1 MLIINKMK
9 TILEHIGNTPLVK
22 IREENNSYIFAKM
35 EGFNPGGSIK
45 DRIALNMIN
54 EAEKA
59 GIIKK
64 GDTLIEPTSGN
75 TGIGL
80 AMVGAMKGYK
90 VKVIVPETTSIE
102 KIKMIKAF
110 GGEAILVESIRYRK
124 FAIEDA
130 KEMAKNGEGFFFLNQ
145 YENMNNPYAHYDGT
159 AEEIINQMEGKN
171 IDYFV
176 AGMGT
181 GGTITGIGKK
191 LKEKFPLIKIIGVQ
205 PVQNEIIEG
214 LRSLK
219 DGFVPPIIDFDLIDE
234 IYDLEAEK
242 ALKTK
247 EDLSLE
253 GILVG
258 PSSGAAMY
266 ISQEICKNNKGVNIV
281 TIFPDRGERYI

>member
-1 MLIINKMK
+1 MK

-22 IREENNSYIFAKM
+22 VEEENESSIFAKM

-45 DRIALNMIN
+45 DRIALNMIRS
-54 EAEKA
+54 AEKD

-80 AMVGAMKGYK
+80 AMVGAMLGYK
-90 VKVIVPETTSIE
+90 VKVIMPDTTSVE

-110 GGEAILVESIRYRK
+110 GGEAILVENLRYKK

-130 KEMAKNGEGFFFLNQ
+130 RTMAKNGAGLFFLNQ
-145 YENMNNPYAHYDGT
+145 YENMNNPYTHYENT
-159 AEEIINQMEGKN
+159 AEEIIEQLEGKQL
-171 IDYFV
+171 DYFV

-181 GGTITGIGKK
+181 GGTITGIGSK
-191 LKEKFPLIKIIGVQ
+191 LKEKFPGIKIIGVQ
-205 PVQNEIIEG
+205 PIQGEIIEG
-214 LRSLK
+214 LRTIK
-219 DGFVPPIIDFDLIDE
+219 DGFVPPIMDVDLIDE
-234 IYDLEAEK
+234 IYDLEGIK
-242 ALKTK
+242 ALETK
-247 EDLSLE
+247 DDLAKK

-266 ISQEICKNNKGVNIV
+266 ICREICKNNERVNII

>member
-1 MLIINKMK
+1 MK
-9 TILEHIGNTPLVK
+9 TILDHIGNTPLVK
-22 IREENNSYIFAKM
+22 IEDNIFAKL

-45 DRIALNMIN
+45 DRVALNMIN
-54 EAEKA
+54 QAEKE
-59 GIIKK
+59 GIIVK
-64 GDTLIEPTSGN
+64 GRDALIEPTSGN

-110 GGEAILVESIRYRK
+110 GGEVILAESLRYRK
-124 FAIEDA
+124 FAINDA
-130 KEMAKNGEGFFFLNQ
+130 REMAKNGEGLVFLNQ
-145 YENMNNPYAHYDGT
+145 YENLNNPDAHYFST
-159 AEEIINQMEGKN
+159 ASEIIDQMEGRK

-181 GGTITGIGKK
+181 GGTITGIGKR
-191 LKEKFPLIKIIGVQ
+191 LKESYPNIKVIGVQ
-205 PVQNEIIEG
+205 PVQNQIIEG

-219 DGFVPPIIDFDLIDE
+219 DGFVPPIIDFDIIDE
-234 IYDLEAEK
+234 IYDLEAIK
-242 ALKTK
+242 ALETK
-247 EDLSLE
+247 EDLSRK

-266 ISQEICKNNKGVNIV
+266 ICREICKNNKGVNIV

>member
-1 MLIINKMK
+1 MK
-9 TILEHIGNTPLVK
+9 TILEYIGNTPLIKV
-22 IREENNSYIFAKM
+22 EEKNDSSIFAKM

-45 DRIALNMIN
+45 DRIALNMIRN
-54 EAEKA
+54 AEKE

-80 AMVGAMKGYK
+80 AMVGAMLGYK
-90 VKVIVPETTSIE
+90 VKVIMPDTTSVE

-110 GGEAILVESIRYRK
+110 GGEVILVENLRYKK

-130 KEMAKNGEGFFFLNQ
+130 RAMAKNGTGLYFLNQ
-145 YENMNNPYAHYDGT
+145 YENMSNPYTHYEST
-159 AEEIINQMEGKN
+159 AEEILNQLEGEQL
-171 IDYFV
+171 DYFV

-191 LKEKFPLIKIIGVQ
+191 LKEKFPTIKIIGVQ
-205 PVQNEIIEG
+205 PARDERIEG
-214 LRSLK
+214 LRSIK
-219 DGFVPPIIDFDLIDE
+219 DGFVPPIMDVDLIDE
-234 IYDLEAEK
+234 IYDIEESK
-242 ALKTK
+242 AIETK
-247 EDLSLE
+247 DDLAKK

-266 ISQEICKNNKGVNIV
+266 ICREICKNNKRVNII

>member
-1 MLIINKMK
+1 MK
-9 TILEHIGNTPLVK
+9 TILEYIGNTPLIKVE
-22 IREENNSYIFAKM
+22 EENDSSIFAKM

-45 DRIALNMIN
+45 DRIALNMIRN
-54 EAEKA
+54 AEKE

-80 AMVGAMKGYK
+80 AMVGAMLGYK
-90 VKVIVPETTSIE
+90 VKVIMPDTTSVE

-110 GGEAILVESIRYRK
+110 GGEVILVENLRYKK

-130 KEMAKNGEGFFFLNQ
+130 RAMAKNGAGLYFLNQ
-145 YENMNNPYAHYDGT
+145 YENMNNPYTHYEST
-159 AEEIINQMEGKN
+159 AEEILNQLEGKQL
-171 IDYFV
+171 DYFV

-191 LKEKFPLIKIIGVQ
+191 LKEKFSAIKIIGVQ
-205 PVQNEIIEG
+205 PARDERIEG
-214 LRSLK
+214 LRSIK
-219 DGFVPPIIDFDLIDE
+219 DGFVPPIMDVDLIDE
-234 IYDLEAEK
+234 IYDIEESK
-242 ALKTK
+242 AIETK
-247 EDLSLE
+247 DDLAKK

-266 ISQEICKNNKGVNIV
+266 ICREICKNNKRVNII

>member
-1 MLIINKMK
+1 MK

-22 IREENNSYIFAKM
+22 VEEENESSIFAKM

-45 DRIALNMIN
+45 DRIALNMIRS
-54 EAEKA
+54 AEKD

-80 AMVGAMKGYK
+80 AMVGAMLGYK
-90 VKVIVPETTSIE
+90 VKVIMPDTTSVE

-110 GGEAILVESIRYRK
+110 GGEAILVENLRYKK

-130 KEMAKNGEGFFFLNQ
+130 RTMAKNGAGLFFLNQ
-145 YENMNNPYAHYDGT
+145 YENMNNPYTHYENT
-159 AEEIINQMEGKN
+159 AEEIIEQLEGKQL
-171 IDYFV
+171 DYFV

-181 GGTITGIGKK
+181 GGTITGIGSK
-191 LKEKFPLIKIIGVQ
+191 LKEKFPGIKIIGVQ
-205 PVQNEIIEG
+205 PVQGEIIEG
-214 LRSLK
+214 LRTIK
-219 DGFVPPIIDFDLIDE
+219 DGFVPPIMDVDLIDE
-234 IYDLEAEK
+234 IYDLEGIK
-242 ALKTK
+242 ALETK
-247 EDLSLE
+247 DDLAKK

-266 ISQEICKNNKGVNIV
+266 ICREICKNNERVNII

>member
-1 MLIINKMK
+1 MK
-9 TILEHIGNTPLVK
+9 TILDHIGNTPLVK
-22 IREENNSYIFAKM
+22 IEDNIFAKL

-45 DRIALNMIN
+45 DRVALNMIN
-54 EAEKA
+54 QAEKE
-59 GIIKK
+59 GIIVK
-64 GDTLIEPTSGN
+64 GRDALIEPTSGN

-110 GGEAILVESIRYRK
+110 GGEVILAESLRYRK
-124 FAIEDA
+124 FAINDA
-130 KEMAKNGEGFFFLNQ
+130 REMAKNGEGLVFLNQ
-145 YENMNNPYAHYDGT
+145 YENLNNPDAHYFST
-159 AEEIINQMEGKN
+159 ASEIIDQMEGRK

-181 GGTITGIGKK
+181 GGTITGIGKR
-191 LKEKFPLIKIIGVQ
+191 LKESYPDIKVIGVQ
-205 PVQNEIIEG
+205 PVQNQIIEG

-234 IYDLEAEK
+234 IYDLEAIK
-242 ALKTK
+242 ALETK
-247 EDLSLE
+247 EDLSRK

-266 ISQEICKNNKGVNIV
+266 ICREICKNNKGVNVV

>member
-1 MLIINKMK
+1 MK

-22 IREENNSYIFAKM
+22 VEEENNSSIFAKM

-45 DRIALNMIN
+45 DRIALNMIRS
-54 EAEKA
+54 AEKD
-59 GIIKK
+59 GTIKK

-80 AMVGAMKGYK
+80 AMVGAMLGYK
-90 VKVIVPETTSIE
+90 VKVIMPEITSIE

-110 GGEAILVESIRYRK
+110 GGEAILVENLRYKK

-130 KEMAKNGEGFFFLNQ
+130 RNMAKNGAGIHFLNQ
-145 YENMNNPYAHYDGT
+145 YENMNNPYTHYENT
-159 AEEIINQMEGKN
+159 AEEIINQLEGKQL
-171 IDYFV
+171 DYFI

-181 GGTITGIGKK
+181 GGTITGIGSK
-191 LKEKFPLIKIIGVQ
+191 LREKFPAIKIIGVQ
-205 PVQNEIIEG
+205 PVQNQTIEG
-214 LRSLK
+214 LRSIK
-219 DGFVPPIIDFDLIDE
+219 DGFVPPIMDVDLIDE
-234 IYDLEAEK
+234 IYDLEESK
-242 ALKTK
+242 AIETK
-247 EDLSLE
+247 NDLAKK

-266 ISQEICKNNKGVNIV
+266 ICREICKNNEGVNII

>member
-1 MLIINKMK
+1 MK
-9 TILEHIGNTPLVK
+9 TILDHIGNTPLVK
-22 IREENNSYIFAKM
+22 IEDNIFAKL

-45 DRIALNMIN
+45 DRVALNMIN
-54 EAEKA
+54 QAEKE
-59 GIIKK
+59 GIIVK
-64 GDTLIEPTSGN
+64 GRDALIEPTSGN

-110 GGEAILVESIRYRK
+110 GGEVILAESLRYRK
-124 FAIEDA
+124 FAINDA
-130 KEMAKNGEGFFFLNQ
+130 REMAKNGEGLVFLNQ
-145 YENMNNPYAHYDGT
+145 YENLNNPDAHYFST
-159 AEEIINQMEGKN
+159 ASEIIDQMEGKK

-181 GGTITGIGKK
+181 GGTITGIGKR
-191 LKEKFPLIKIIGVQ
+191 LKESYPNIKVIGVQ
-205 PVQNEIIEG
+205 PVQNQIIEG

-234 IYDLEAEK
+234 IYDLEATK
-242 ALKTK
+242 ALETK
-247 EDLSLE
+247 EDLSRK

-266 ISQEICKNNKGVNIV
+266 ICREICKNNKGVNIV

>member
-1 MLIINKMK
+1 MK
-9 TILEHIGNTPLVK
+9 TILDHIGNTPLVK
-22 IREENNSYIFAKM
+22 IEDNIFAKL

-45 DRIALNMIN
+45 DRVALNMIN
-54 EAEKA
+54 QAEKE
-59 GIIKK
+59 GIIVK
-64 GDTLIEPTSGN
+64 GRDALIEPTSGN

-110 GGEAILVESIRYRK
+110 GGEVILAESLRYRK
-124 FAIEDA
+124 FAINDA
-130 KEMAKNGEGFFFLNQ
+130 REMAKNGEGLVFLNQ
-145 YENMNNPYAHYDGT
+145 YENLNNPDAHYFST
-159 AEEIINQMEGKN
+159 ASEIINQMEGRK

-181 GGTITGIGKK
+181 GGTITGIGKR
-191 LKEKFPLIKIIGVQ
+191 LKESYPDIKVIGVQ
-205 PVQNEIIEG
+205 PVQNQIIEG

-234 IYDLEAEK
+234 IYDLEAIK
-242 ALKTK
+242 ALETK
-247 EDLSLE
+247 EDLSRK

-266 ISQEICKNNKGVNIV
+266 ICREICKNNKGVNVV

>member
-1 MLIINKMK
+1 MK

>member
-1 MLIINKMK
+1 MK
-9 TILEHIGNTPLVK
+9 TILEHIGNTPLIKVE
-22 IREENNSYIFAKM
+22 EENDSSIFAKM

-45 DRIALNMIN
+45 DRIALNMIRN
-54 EAEKA
+54 AEKE

-80 AMVGAMKGYK
+80 AMVGAMLGYK
-90 VKVIVPETTSIE
+90 VKVIMPDTTSVE

-110 GGEAILVESIRYRK
+110 GGEVILVENLRYKK

-130 KEMAKNGEGFFFLNQ
+130 RAMAKNGAGLYFLNQ
-145 YENMNNPYAHYDGT
+145 YENMNNPYTHYEST
-159 AEEIINQMEGKN
+159 AEEILNQLEGKQL
-171 IDYFV
+171 DYFV

-191 LKEKFPLIKIIGVQ
+191 LKEKFPTIKIIGVQ
-205 PVQNEIIEG
+205 PARDERIEG
-214 LRSLK
+214 LRSIK
-219 DGFVPPIIDFDLIDE
+219 DGFVPPIMDVDLIDE
-234 IYDLEAEK
+234 IYDIEESK
-242 ALKTK
+242 AIETK
-247 EDLSLE
+247 DDLAKK

-266 ISQEICKNNKGVNIV
+266 ICREICKNNRRVNII

>member
-1 MLIINKMK
+1 MK
-9 TILEHIGNTPLVK
+9 TILDHIGNTPLVK
-22 IREENNSYIFAKM
+22 IEDNIFAKL

-45 DRIALNMIN
+45 DRVALNMIN
-54 EAEKA
+54 QAEKE
-59 GIIKK
+59 GIIVK
-64 GDTLIEPTSGN
+64 GRDALIEPTSGN

-110 GGEAILVESIRYRK
+110 GGEVILAESLRYRK
-124 FAIEDA
+124 FAINDA
-130 KEMAKNGEGFFFLNQ
+130 REMAKNGEGLVFLNQ
-145 YENMNNPYAHYDGT
+145 YENLNNPDAHYFST
-159 AEEIINQMEGKN
+159 ASEIIDQMEGRK

-181 GGTITGIGKK
+181 GGTITGIGKR
-191 LKEKFPLIKIIGVQ
+191 LKESYPNIKVIGVQ
-205 PVQNEIIEG
+205 PVQNQIIEG

-234 IYDLEAEK
+234 IYDLEAIK
-242 ALKTK
+242 ALETK
-247 EDLSLE
+247 EDLSRK

-266 ISQEICKNNKGVNIV
+266 ICREICKNNKGVNVV

>member
-1 MLIINKMK
+1 MK

-22 IREENNSYIFAKM
+22 VEEENESSIFAKM

-45 DRIALNMIN
+45 DRIALNMIRS
-54 EAEKA
+54 AEKD

-80 AMVGAMKGYK
+80 AMVGAMLGYK
-90 VKVIVPETTSIE
+90 VKVIMPDTTSVE

-110 GGEAILVESIRYRK
+110 GGEAILVENLRYKK

-130 KEMAKNGEGFFFLNQ
+130 RTMAKNGAGLFFLNQ
-145 YENMNNPYAHYDGT
+145 YENMNNPYTHYENT
-159 AEEIINQMEGKN
+159 AEEIIEQLEGKQL
-171 IDYFV
+171 DYFV

-181 GGTITGIGKK
+181 GGTITGIGSK
-191 LKEKFPLIKIIGVQ
+191 LKEKFPGIKIIGVQ
-205 PVQNEIIEG
+205 PIQGEIIEG
-214 LRSLK
+214 LRTIK
-219 DGFVPPIIDFDLIDE
+219 DGFVPPIMDVDLIDE
-234 IYDLEAEK
+234 IYDLEGSK
-242 ALKTK
+242 ALETK
-247 EDLSLE
+247 DDLAKK

-266 ISQEICKNNKGVNIV
+266 ICREICKNNERVNII

>member
-1 MLIINKMK
+1 MK

-22 IREENNSYIFAKM
+22 VEEENESSIFAKM

-45 DRIALNMIN
+45 DRIALNMIRS
-54 EAEKA
+54 AEKD

-80 AMVGAMKGYK
+80 AMVGAMLGYK
-90 VKVIVPETTSIE
+90 VKVIMPDTTSVE

-110 GGEAILVESIRYRK
+110 GGEAILVENLRYKK

-130 KEMAKNGEGFFFLNQ
+130 RTMAKNGAGLFFLNQ
-145 YENMNNPYAHYDGT
+145 YENMNNPYTHYENT
-159 AEEIINQMEGKN
+159 AEEIIEQLEGKQL
-171 IDYFV
+171 DYFV

-181 GGTITGIGKK
+181 GGTITGIGSK
-191 LKEKFPLIKIIGVQ
+191 LKEKFPGIKIIGVQ
-205 PVQNEIIEG
+205 PVQGETIEG
-214 LRSLK
+214 LRTIK
-219 DGFVPPIIDFDLIDE
+219 DGFVPPIMDVDLIDE
-234 IYDLEAEK
+234 IYDLEGSK
-242 ALKTK
+242 ALETK
-247 EDLSLE
+247 DDLAKK

-266 ISQEICKNNKGVNIV
+266 ICREICKNNERVNII

>member
-1 MLIINKMK
+1 MK
-9 TILEHIGNTPLVK
+9 TILEYIGNTPLIKVE
-22 IREENNSYIFAKM
+22 EENDSSIFAKM

-45 DRIALNMIN
+45 DRIALNMIRN
-54 EAEKA
+54 AEKE

-80 AMVGAMKGYK
+80 AMVGAMLGYK
-90 VKVIVPETTSIE
+90 VKVIMPDTTSVE

-110 GGEAILVESIRYRK
+110 GGEVILVENLRYKK

-130 KEMAKNGEGFFFLNQ
+130 RAMAKNGAGLYFLNQ
-145 YENMNNPYAHYDGT
+145 YENMNNPYTHYEST
-159 AEEIINQMEGKN
+159 AEEILNQLEGKQL
-171 IDYFV
+171 DYFV

-191 LKEKFPLIKIIGVQ
+191 LKEKFPAIKIIGVQ
-205 PVQNEIIEG
+205 PAHDERVEG
-214 LRSLK
+214 LRSIK
-219 DGFVPPIIDFDLIDE
+219 DGFVPPIMDVDLIDE
-234 IYDLEAEK
+234 IYDIEESK
-242 ALKTK
+242 ALETK
-247 EDLSLE
+247 DDLAKK

-266 ISQEICKNNKGVNIV
+266 ICREICKNSRRVNIV

>member
-1 MLIINKMK
+1 MK
-9 TILEHIGNTPLVK
+9 TILDHIGNTPLVK
-22 IREENNSYIFAKM
+22 IEDNIFAKL

-45 DRIALNMIN
+45 DRVALNMIN
-54 EAEKA
+54 QAEKE
-59 GIIKK
+59 GIIVK
-64 GDTLIEPTSGN
+64 GRDALIEPTSGN

-110 GGEAILVESIRYRK
+110 GGEVILAESLRYRK
-124 FAIEDA
+124 FAINDA
-130 KEMAKNGEGFFFLNQ
+130 REMAKNGEGLVFLNQ
-145 YENMNNPYAHYDGT
+145 YENLNNPDAHYFST
-159 AEEIINQMEGKN
+159 ASEIIDQMEGRK

-181 GGTITGIGKK
+181 GGTITGIGKR
-191 LKEKFPLIKIIGVQ
+191 LKESYPDIKVIGVQ
-205 PVQNEIIEG
+205 PVQNQIIEG

-219 DGFVPPIIDFDLIDE
+219 DGFVPPIIDFDIIDE
-234 IYDLEAEK
+234 IYDLEAIK
-242 ALKTK
+242 ALETK
-247 EDLSLE
+247 EDLSRK

-266 ISQEICKNNKGVNIV
+266 ICREICKNNKGVNVV

>member
-1 MLIINKMK
+1 MK
-9 TILEHIGNTPLVK
+9 TILDHIGNTPLVK
-22 IREENNSYIFAKM
+22 IEDNIFAKL

-45 DRIALNMIN
+45 DRVALNMIN
-54 EAEKA
+54 QAEKE
-59 GIIKK
+59 GIIVK
-64 GDTLIEPTSGN
+64 GRDALIEPTSGN

-110 GGEAILVESIRYRK
+110 GGEVILAESLRYRK
-124 FAIEDA
+124 FAINDA
-130 KEMAKNGEGFFFLNQ
+130 REMAKNGEGLVFLNQ
-145 YENMNNPYAHYDGT
+145 YENLNNPDAHYFST
-159 AEEIINQMEGKN
+159 ASEIINQMEGKK

-181 GGTITGIGKK
+181 GGTITGIGKR
-191 LKEKFPLIKIIGVQ
+191 LKESYPNIKVIGVQ
-205 PVQNEIIEG
+205 PVQNQIIEG

-234 IYDLEAEK
+234 IYDLEAIK
-242 ALKTK
+242 ALETK
-247 EDLSLE
+247 EDLSRK

-266 ISQEICKNNKGVNIV
+266 ICREICKNNKGVNVV

>member
-1 MLIINKMK
+1 MK

-22 IREENNSYIFAKM
+22 VEEENDSSIFAKM

-45 DRIALNMIN
+45 DRIALNMIRS
-54 EAEKA
+54 AEKE

-80 AMVGAMKGYK
+80 AMVGAMLGYK
-90 VKVIVPETTSIE
+90 VKVIMPDTTSIE

-110 GGEAILVESIRYRK
+110 GGEAILVENLRYKK

-130 KEMAKNGEGFFFLNQ
+130 RAMAKNGAGLYFLNQ
-145 YENMNNPYAHYDGT
+145 YENMNNPYTHYENT
-159 AEEIINQMEGKN
+159 AEEIINQLEGKQL
-171 IDYFV
+171 DYFV

-181 GGTITGIGKK
+181 GGTITGIGNK
-191 LKEKFPLIKIIGVQ
+191 LKEKFPAIKIIGVQ
-205 PVQNEIIEG
+205 PAHDERIEG
-214 LRSLK
+214 LRSIK
-219 DGFVPPIIDFDLIDE
+219 DGFVPPIMDVDLIDE
-234 IYDLEAEK
+234 IYDLEEAK
-242 ALKTK
+242 ALETK
-247 EDLSLE
+247 DDLAKK

-266 ISQEICKNNKGVNIV
+266 ICREICKNNGRVNII

>member
-1 MLIINKMK
+1 MK

-22 IREENNSYIFAKM
+22 VEEENESSIFAKM

-45 DRIALNMIN
+45 DRIALNMIRS
-54 EAEKA
+54 AEKD

-80 AMVGAMKGYK
+80 AMVGAMLGYK
-90 VKVIVPETTSIE
+90 VKVIMPDTTSVE

-110 GGEAILVESIRYRK
+110 GGEAILVENLRYKK

-130 KEMAKNGEGFFFLNQ
+130 RTMAKNGAGLFFLNQ
-145 YENMNNPYAHYDGT
+145 YENMNNPYTHYENT
-159 AEEIINQMEGKN
+159 AEEIIKQLEGKQL
-171 IDYFV
+171 DYFV

-181 GGTITGIGKK
+181 GGTITGIGSK
-191 LKEKFPLIKIIGVQ
+191 LKERFPGIKIIGVQ
-205 PVQNEIIEG
+205 PVQGEIIEG
-214 LRSLK
+214 LRTIK
-219 DGFVPPIIDFDLIDE
+219 DGFVPPIMDVDLIDE
-234 IYDLEAEK
+234 IYDLEGSN
-242 ALKTK
+242 ALETK
-247 EDLSLE
+247 DDLAKK

-266 ISQEICKNNKGVNIV
+266 ICREICKNNERVNII

>member
-1 MLIINKMK
+1 MK
-9 TILEHIGNTPLVK
+9 TILDHIGNTPLVK
-22 IREENNSYIFAKM
+22 IEDNIFAKL

-45 DRIALNMIN
+45 DRVALNMIN
-54 EAEKA
+54 QAEKE
-59 GIIKK
+59 GIIVK
-64 GDTLIEPTSGN
+64 GRDALIEPTSGN

-110 GGEAILVESIRYRK
+110 GGEVILAESLRYRK
-124 FAIEDA
+124 FAINDA
-130 KEMAKNGEGFFFLNQ
+130 REMAKNGEGLVFLNQ
-145 YENMNNPYAHYDGT
+145 YENLNNPDAHYFST
-159 AEEIINQMEGKN
+159 ASEIIDQMEGRK

-181 GGTITGIGKK
+181 GGTITGIGKR
-191 LKEKFPLIKIIGVQ
+191 LKESYPNIKVIGVQ
-205 PVQNEIIEG
+205 PVQNQIIEG

-219 DGFVPPIIDFDLIDE
+219 DGFVPPIIDFDIIDE
-234 IYDLEAEK
+234 IYDLEAIK
-242 ALKTK
+242 ALETK
-247 EDLSLE
+247 EDLSRK

-266 ISQEICKNNKGVNIV
+266 ICREICKNNKGVNVV